1 MTAERYSA
9 IRRPPRSSK
18 HAVALPHFHRL
29 LNAHGIS
36 LSDGPSFVLDCIGAA
51 RLPIITFPQRPRMD
65 EKQLAKLVRQNA
77 AKAAKVA
84 KARKGR
90 AYDPTLPP
98 TDDEEDVAIER
109 QRFFK
114 EMKRREF

>member
-1 MTAERYSA
+1 M
-9 IRRPPRSSK
+9 
-18 HAVALPHFHRL
+18 
-29 LNAHGIS
+29 NGM
-36 LSDGPSFVLDCIGAA
+36 VLDCLGAA
-51 RLPIITFPQRPRMD
+51 RLPSHHFSAESRMD

-90 AYDPTLPP
+90 AYDPTLQP
-98 TDDEEDVAIER
+98 TDDEEDVAVER
-109 QRFFK
+109 ERFFK